1 MSRRFK
7 GSPVPD
13 WLALAIGAVLV
24 LAVLL
29 ALVQGLLERLF
40 Y

>member
-1 MSRRFK
+1 MSRRYK
-7 GSPVPD
+7 GSPTPG

-24 LAVLL
+24 LAVLI
-29 ALVQGLLERLF
+29 ALLQALIQRLF

>member
-1 MSRRFK
+1 VRRYK
-7 GSPVPD
+7 GSPTPD
-13 WLALAIGAVLV
+13 WLGLAIGAVLV

-29 ALVQGLLERLF
+29 ALVQGLLKRLF

>member
-1 MSRRFK
+1 MRRKYK

-29 ALVQGLLERLF
+29 ALVQAIIERLF